1 MNFPVRSVHARA
13 KEHNRSCRA
22 ERHEKCADY
31 CAHEQMPAVR
41 FLDSR
46 HNGTQGAN
54 RPVDNGADHLR
65 VVAASFREPM
75 FVKEAPPSPRHGFKY
90 RDACGWNTAT
100 GVVGGQRHS
109 FRARFS
115 GWRSSA
121 LPISLPTSRH
131 FPASVALGCVALRLA
146 ACVVRPLCGRW
157 GSLCPHTHVF
167 GGYVDYFGPI
177 EHGRRQQERPV
188 TPYETV

>member
-100 GVVGGQRHS
+100 AVVGGQRHS

-115 GWRSSA
+115 GWRPSV
-121 LPISLPTSRH
+121 LPFSLPTSRH
-131 FPASVALGCVALRLA
+131 YFGVRCVAPSWAMVRCNTRPCVA
-146 ACVVRPLCGRW
+146 HTCVVDGAR
-157 GSLCPHTHVF
+157 
-167 GGYVDYFGPI
+167 YVHIP
-177 EHGRRQQERPV
+177 
-188 TPYETV
+188 